1 MRKKVYGKRGRAPAI
16 QFSAFID
23 SSPVAAKPIVLASS
37 TQDQVLK
44 ERSNNARNYRIDAIK
59 NTSFSGVEYEKP
71 LNDRSKTAQQDAK
84 RSQSADT
91 EPSKHHHRSWGKRE
105 DGSETSDPSTL
116 ADQLQQKLA
125 ISDTNE
131 VVDDRPGKLSV
142 NERAFAISTP
152 PEPVFQRRTAVLDA
166 EITLYISP
174 LLACKA
180 ISGRV
185 ESFQAW
191 TDERAPV
198 LDIKKIGEGSFGE
211 VYRATSSGK
220 TAIIKIMPLNAKKG
234 RGSRSYTSIEAAST
248 EVRVLDKM
256 QKVPGFVEFR
266 GGCVLVGTMPQQFVS
281 EWNEYKS
288 SGRTVESKDPNKKDT
303 YPNTQLWLVIEMSD
317 AGTNLNPGQYL
328 PPGIGCGSTE
338 GRYLS
343 VKRTWD
349 IFWQIVRAIAKA
361 EIYAEFEH
369 RDLHLGNI
377 CALDTKSMED
387 EEDLTLV
394 ARDGSTAFSLNNT
407 GVQATIIDYSL
418 SRATVTND
426 QVLFFDFTKND
437 SLLKGQ
443 GDLQYDVYRYM
454 ADAVGQ
460 KSCREFV
467 PVTNVMWLSHL
478 ITKLL
483 WVTHELSEE
492 ARQENEDCITATAKM
507 RAILQ
512 EVERLLVL
520 EDWRKWK
527 VNSAGDVLA
536 RGTRKGWFC
545 ISAVLE
551 S

>member
-1 MRKKVYGKRGRAPAI
+1 MI
-16 QFSAFID
+16 EFSAFID
-23 SSPVAAKPIVLASS
+23 SSPVAAKPTVLASS
-37 TQDQVLK
+37 AQDQVLK
-44 ERSNNARNYRIDAIK
+44 ERSNNARNYRIDVNK
-59 NTSFSGVEYEKP
+59 STSVSAVEYEQP
-71 LNDRSKTAQQDAK
+71 WNDKSKTAQQDAK
-84 RSQSADT
+84 LSETISREPPEHRHKSRRKPEDGLKT
-91 EPSKHHHRSWGKRE
+91 PDPSK
-105 DGSETSDPSTL
+105 L

-131 VVDDRPGKLSV
+131 AVDGTSRRLSV
-142 NERAFAISTP
+142 NEITRATP
-152 PEPVFQRRTAVLDA
+152 KIPEPSFQRRSAVLDV
-166 EITLYISP
+166 EIALYISP

-191 TDERAPV
+191 IDERAPF

-211 VYRATSSGK
+211 VYRATTSGR

-234 RGSRSYTSIEAAST
+234 RGSRSYTSIEAAAT
-248 EVRVLDKM
+248 EVQVLDKM

-266 GGCVLVGTMPQQFVS
+266 GGCVLVGTMPLQFVS
-281 EWNEYKS
+281 EWNEYKD
-288 SGRTVESKDPNKKDT
+288 SGRTVESKDPNKKDA

-328 PPGIGCGSTE
+328 PPGISSGSTE
-338 GRYLS
+338 ERYLS

-377 CALDTKSMED
+377 CALDTKFIKD

-394 ARDGSTAFSLNNT
+394 ARDGLTPFSLDNT

-418 SRATVTND
+418 SRATVTSD

-460 KSCREFV
+460 KSCKEFV

-483 WVTHELSEE
+483 WVTHELSEK
-492 ARQENEDCITATAKM
+492 ARQENEDCITATGKM

-512 EVERLLVL
+512 EVESLLVPG
-520 EDWRKWK
+520 DWRKWEEVK
-527 VNSAGDVLA
+527 SAGDVLDL
-536 RGTRKGWFC
+536 GTRKGWFC
-545 ISAVLE
+545 ISDVLE